1 MIAPMAADSLDLFA
15 AAALFAATIGAWW
28 LSGPLR
34 LRERLYLRFAAMLL
48 SALAVSVPFGLADVT
63 VLFLLPL
70 SASALMVSALARFAS
85 QPIAVGWAALALV
98 TALAGG
104 LAALISGWWL
114 LALLPV
120 MLAGLA
126 VIAAAINSMAFLPVL
141 AGTSLLAAGL
151 IFLEEGA
158 QAGLLLFAAAA
169 LVGLV
174 RPQLLRS
181 TSSAMRPRRALP

>member
-1 MIAPMAADSLDLFA
+1 MIASMAGDSLDLLA

-28 LSGPLR
+28 LSGSLR
-34 LRERLYLRFAAMLL
+34 LRERVYLRFAAMLL

-70 SASALMVSALARFAS
+70 SAVALMVSALARFS
-85 QPIAVGWAALALV
+85 RRPIAVGWAALALV
-98 TALAGG
+98 LALGGG

-114 LALLPV
+114 LALIPV

-126 VIAAAINSMAFLPVL
+126 VIAAAINSMQLLPVL
-141 AGTSLLAAGL
+141 AGTSLLAGAL
-151 IFLEEGA
+151 VFLEEGA
-158 QAGLLLFAAAA
+158 QAGLLLFAAAS

-181 TSSAMRPRRALP
+181 TSSAMRPRRAVP

>member
-1 MIAPMAADSLDLFA
+1 MPFSVDIDLL
-15 AAALFAATIGAWW
+15 AALALFVATIGAWW

-34 LRERLYLRFAAMLL
+34 IRERLYLRFAAMLL

-70 SASALMVSALARFAS
+70 AGAALMVSALARFAH
-85 QPIAVGWAALALV
+85 PIAIGWAALVLV
-98 TALAGG
+98 VALAGG

-114 LALLPV
+114 LALIPV

-126 VIAAAINSMAFLPVL
+126 VIAAAINSMALLPVL

-151 IFLEEGA
+151 VFLEVGA

-169 LVGLV
+169 LIGLV

-181 TSSAMRPRRALP
+181 TSSAMRPRRAVP

>member
-1 MIAPMAADSLDLFA
+1 MIVLMAADSLDLFA

-28 LSGPLR
+28 LSEPLR
-34 LRERLYLRFAAMLL
+34 IRERVYLRFAAMLL
-48 SALAVSVPFGLADVT
+48 SALAVSVPLGLAHVT
-63 VLFLLPL
+63 ALFLLPL
-70 SASALMVSALARFAS
+70 AGAALMVSALARFS
-85 QPIAVGWAALALV
+85 TRPIAVGWAALALV
-98 TALAGG
+98 VALAGG
-104 LAALISGWWL
+104 LAALIAGWWL

-126 VIAAAINSMAFLPVL
+126 VIAAAINSMQLLPVL

-151 IFLEEGA
+151 VFLEQGV

-169 LVGLV
+169 LIGLV

-181 TSSAMRPRRALP
+181 TSKAMRPRRAVP